1 MGKKK
6 GGSKSFSS
14 STSEQSSE
22 PLSAAELST
31 YFGNLNKI
39 SGGRLNRFAKDGTLP
54 VAYKAPTASQ
64 VKALGG
70 LGATQKLD
78 IRRAQQQQLDQITSD
93 PSLSAFQKVRG
104 EQLTNQDA
112 LQQTQALDKET
123 EAAITALLQDS
134 AKTSTE
140 TGFRNSE
147 QRRQDAQALAEIFFG
162 GKGQKSKGKSTTTS
176 TGSSIQ
182 KSTPLE
188 DLGNVVSF
196 GFKL

>member
-6 GGSKSFSS
+6 GGSKSFST
-14 STSEQSSE
+14 STSEQSSD
-22 PLSAAELST
+22 PLSAPELRT
-31 YFGNLNKI
+31 YFNQLNAL
-39 SGGRLNRFAKDGTLP
+39 SGGKINTFARRGTP
-54 VAYKAPTASQ
+54 VVTYKAPTNAQ

-78 IRRAQQQQLDQITSD
+78 INRAQQQALDQLNAD
-93 PSLSAFQKVRG
+93 PSLSVFQKVRG

-112 LQQTQALDKET
+112 LQQRQALDKET
-123 EAAITALLQDS
+123 EAAITALLQDR
-134 AKTSTE
+134 AKTTTE
-140 TGFRNSE
+140 TGFRNAE
-147 QRRQDAQALAEIFFG
+147 QRRQDAAALAEIFFG
-162 GKGQKSKGKSTTTS
+162 GKGQKSKGKSTSTS

-196 GFKL
+196 GVKL